1 MSDPPSSLTHS
12 RFLTTAR
19 GGTKFEDDQNFGRK
33 GVASFSITTALG
45 RNVSVRFAR
54 ESGSS
59 NRFASREKIIGES
72 WNFCLCLRAG
82 YMVFLFDS
90 FQSSYVYSFIFSSVC

>member
-59 NRFASREKIIGES
+59 NRIASREKITGEP
-72 WNFCLCLRAG
+72 WNGGLGLRAG
-82 YMVFLFDS
+82 YTVFLFHS
-90 FQSSYVYSFIFSSVC
+90 FQSATVASAIASAD